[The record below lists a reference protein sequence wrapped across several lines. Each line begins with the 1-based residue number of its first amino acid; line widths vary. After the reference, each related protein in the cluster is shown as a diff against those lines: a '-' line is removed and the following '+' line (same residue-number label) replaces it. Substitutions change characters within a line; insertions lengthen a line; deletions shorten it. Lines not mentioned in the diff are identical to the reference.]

1 MNITTDYA
9 IINPTQA
16 IGTCTNNAMIALQTS
31 LEAGDIKGS
40 KFRKAIIGSIGA
52 KKRGS
57 FFTIDDDVAVIVEV
71 SAPGNAFAKLLDVM
85 VEAHEGEIT
94 QCLFI
99 TQTKGTAILRNQIK
113 NPEKDV
119 TGNRIEFDLAKET
132 LTTYSEV
139 FLHIPVGVIGVGFDQ
154 DD

>member
-31 LEAGDIKGS
+31 LEVGDIKGS
-40 KFRKAIIGSIGA
+40 NRKAIISSIGA
-52 KKRGS
+52 KKRSS
-57 FFTIDDDVAVIVEV
+57 FFTIRDDVAVIVEV

-85 VEAHEGEIT
+85 VEAHEGKIT

-99 TQTKGTAILRNQIK
+99 TQTKETAILRNQIK

-132 LTTYSEV
+132 LTKYSEV
-139 FLHIPVGVIGVGFDQ
+139 FLHIPVGIIGVGFDQ